1 MADYVPR
8 DCLILSDDATGT
20 EVDSMVADL
29 ARQIEEH
36 GCTTSYRYKHIH
48 VVIVIVRYNKNLLR
62 NHGHA
67 AHVIM
72 IMQIDRDIQS
82 RITSAM
88 NEMMNE

>member
-8 DCLILSDDATGT
+8 DCLILSDDAAGT

-29 ARQIEEH
+29 ARQIGEH
-36 GCTTSYRYKHIH
+36 GCTASYRYKRIHI
-48 VVIVIVRYNKNLLR
+48 VIVIVRHNKDLLR
-62 NHGHA
+62 KHGHT

-72 IMQIDRDIQS
+72 IIQVDRDIQS
-82 RITSAM
+82 QITSTM